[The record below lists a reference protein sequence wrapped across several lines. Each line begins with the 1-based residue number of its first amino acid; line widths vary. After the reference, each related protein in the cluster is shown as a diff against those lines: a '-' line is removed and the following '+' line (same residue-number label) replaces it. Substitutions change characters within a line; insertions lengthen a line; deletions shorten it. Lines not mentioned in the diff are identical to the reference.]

1 MKNCARFIYDKRKY
15 EHISQYCSNIL
26 RTTLSSFL
34 NIRNMLIMHKVIY
47 CKKPEYLHECL
58 EFCKSGRTQ
67 NLVVPAINHS
77 TTSRMFFVNAIKLWN
92 KLPHHFTIVS
102 NYTTFKYTIEHL
114 YIPMLIFVYFIIFL
128 FFKYFNFYFI
138 LFAILLFLLNESI
151 LCCKRL

>member
-1 MKNCARFIYDKRKY
+1 MLQPDLKLRLVNIYIVPFLIYGSNVYRNLESGSIKKLQLAMKNCARFIYDKRKY

-92 KLPHHFTIVS
+92 KLRHHIKKES
-102 NYTTFKYTIEHL
+102 NYTTIKHTI
-114 YIPMLIFVYFIIFL
+114 YI
-128 FFKYFNFYFI
+128 
-138 LFAILLFLLNESI
+138 
-151 LCCKRL
+151 